1 MNEPTPQKKFWQV
14 SFSSCLE
21 PQLRAR
27 WQLVQPRR
35 LGSPQRH
42 QQPPQMTRILPALNF
57 TQAGDKKSFEEK
69 TTFFFQPRIFCFKL
83 RAERLRRH
91 FLTCCCCCCTTHEGQ
106 HDLEKKYCEVR
117 FSCPSEKKRTVFTE
131 KNLLKKLHFKIVK
144 KLNKISQVS
153 FKTLVFS
160 RKLKFSKPVPLF
172 SELKI

>member
-1 MNEPTPQKKFWQV
+1 
-14 SFSSCLE
+14 
-21 PQLRAR
+21 
-27 WQLVQPRR
+27 
-35 LGSPQRH
+35 
-42 QQPPQMTRILPALNF
+42 MTRILPALNF

-131 KNLLKKLHFKIVK
+131 KNPVEKIT
-144 KLNKISQVS
+144 
-153 FKTLVFS
+153 F
-160 RKLKFSKPVPLF
+160 
-172 SELKI
+172 